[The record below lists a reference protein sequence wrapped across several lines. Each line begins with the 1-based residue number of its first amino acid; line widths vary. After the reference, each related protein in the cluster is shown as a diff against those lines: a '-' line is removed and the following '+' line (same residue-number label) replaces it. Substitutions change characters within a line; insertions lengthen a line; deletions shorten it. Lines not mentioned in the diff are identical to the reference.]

1 MTTPTPA
8 SSPIEGR
15 WLRLR
20 PVAEPDLPTILEWL
34 REPEVLHWWDNELAG
49 LDEVRREFLEPDP
62 RYPGLGY
69 LIEEGG
75 RPLGY
80 IQWWQRSE
88 DDMDAHW
95 AGIDIFIADPSAR
108 GRGVG
113 TEAVR
118 MLLAWLFE
126 ERHLH
131 RVTIDPETGNARAI
145 RSYQKAGFRLDGVL
159 RHNDFMRG
167 GWVDTQM
174 LSSSKTNG
182 PRRKPPGTPSGA
194 AR

>member
-1 MTTPTPA
+1 M
-8 SSPIEGR
+8 S
-15 WLRLR
+15 
-20 PVAEPDLPTILEWL
+20 
-34 REPEVLHWWDNELAG
+34 AG
-49 LDEVRREFLEPDP
+49 LIKGFLSDIVANIDDDTPRLVFADWLDEQGEEARAEFLEPDP

-69 LIEEGG
+69 IIEEAAEATEQG
-75 RPLGY
+75 RALGY

-88 DDMDAHW
+88 DDADAQW
-95 AGIDIFIADPSAR
+95 AGVDIFIGDPTAR

-126 ERHLH
+126 VRHLH

-174 LSSSKTNG
+174 MPILEDEWPEARAAWLTD
-182 PRRKPPGTPSGA
+182 RA
-194 AR
+194 ARPAE